1 MVGMGRHW
9 LHTYTWT
16 RITVSLPALLCTYGL
31 YAYVSLVQQFAE
43 EMVSVVAEDSESVI
57 AFLGGSKTQLS
68 NQETENVIQRSQS
81 RQPSR
86 GKIKTP
92 VSQQKVGETVEALKQ
107 ASARLEGPGKEKGEI
122 SSPTVSPR
130 PVVKRLEEQGTSPG
144 KPPRRAEDA
153 GKVGGHPALPPAVAK
168 DSKPRGSPPPVKPR
182 RRLQRSSEPEVAVTD
197 GQDTDAPPKFPLPE
211 DPVMEVAPSQSSQ
224 EQQHA
229 APPEDQPPPVPPH
242 RRASS
247 TVALSEDTPPPTDV
261 HGTDAPPKFPLPED
275 PVMEAAQSQ
284 SSQEQQHEDH
294 PPPVPSHRS
303 ASHPVAPFEDTPP
316 PVPPHRRA
324 SAPPENQPP
333 LVPSHR
339 STSNTVS
346 LSESMPPSVPPHRG
360 VAPAVAPREDD
371 QSRVPPQETSPQK
384 EKRPPPKPA
393 RGNFITR
400 QSPPTAAPQ
409 TVKESLVPPSST
421 SPQEVSSN
429 GAVSQVD
436 ASLDVVVEED
446 EHTKYSHPGS
456 PASLSSQDSSRSED
470 EKRVENEK
478 KFDTLSKQDAKVLQG
493 RKERL
498 KALKKKKEKGDNRLS
513 CEDISGMQVGE

>member
-1 MVGMGRHW
+1 M
-9 LHTYTWT
+9 
-16 RITVSLPALLCTYGL
+16 ITVSLPVLSCTYVL
-31 YAYVSLVQQFAE
+31 STYISIVQQFAE
-43 EMVSVVAEDSESVI
+43 EMVSLVAEDSESII

-68 NQETENVIQRSQS
+68 NQEAENVIQRSQS
-81 RQPSR
+81 RQQSR
-86 GKIKTP
+86 GKNKAP

-107 ASARLEGPGKEKGEI
+107 TSSRVEEPGREKAEI
-122 SSPTVSPR
+122 SSPTVSAR
-130 PVVKRLEEQGTSPG
+130 PVVKRPEDQGTSPG
-144 KPPRRAEDA
+144 KPPRRAKDA
-153 GKVGGHPALPPAVAK
+153 GKVSSHPALPPTVAK

-182 RRLQRSSEPEVAVTD
+182 CRVQRSSEPEVAVTD
-197 GQDTDAPPKFPLPE
+197 VQDTDTPPKFPLPE

-224 EQQHA
+224 ERKHA

-261 HGTDAPPKFPLPED
+261 HSTNAPPKFPLPVD
-275 PVMEAAQSQ
+275 PVMEAAKSQ

-294 PPPVPSHRS
+294 PPLVPSHRS
-303 ASHPVAPFEDTPP
+303 ASHRVAPFEDTPP

-324 SAPPENQPP
+324 SAPPDDQPP

-339 STSNTVS
+339 STSSTVP
-346 LSESMPPSVPPHRG
+346 LSENVPPLVPPHRG
-360 VAPAVAPREDD
+360 AAAAVAPREDE
-371 QSRVPPQETSPQK
+371 QSRLPSQGTSPQK
-384 EKRPPPKPA
+384 EKQPPPKPA

-409 TVKESLVPPSST
+409 TVKESLSPPSST

-436 ASLDVVVEED
+436 ACLDVVVEED

-498 KALKKKKEKGDNRLS
+498 KALKKKKEKGDTRLS
-513 CEDISGMQVGE
+513 CEDTSGMQVGE